1 MKREERGEGEK
12 KVNIFIHSFNK
23 KLTRSITYSR
33 KCEKCEKYKRYI
45 YFSSIGVYYS
55 NGKKSTMA
63 TSKTIS
69 ETQATYYPPS
79 LMPPFMGA
87 YPPTK
92 LGVSLFEGGKIG
104 YFQNYRNETLSKLSV
119 SFLFLLKRKYI
130 TLLTLFVSN
139 RRFVK
144 KKKFNFQLL
153 YKFYK

>member
-1 MKREERGEGEK
+1 MKNVK
-12 KVNIFIHSFNK
+12 STKDTFIFLQSVFIIQTVF
-23 KLTRSITYSR
+23 I
-33 KCEKCEKYKRYI
+33 I
-45 YFSSIGVYYS
+45 
-55 NGKKSTMA
+55 KKSTMT

-139 RRFVK
+139 
-144 KKKFNFQLL
+144 
-153 YKFYK
+153 

>member
-1 MKREERGEGEK
+1 MKNVK
-12 KVNIFIHSFNK
+12 STKDTFIFLQSVFIIQTVF
-23 KLTRSITYSR
+23 I
-33 KCEKCEKYKRYI
+33 I
-45 YFSSIGVYYS
+45 
-55 NGKKSTMA
+55 KKSTMA

-119 SFLFLLKRKYI
+119 SFLKRKYI

-139 RRFVK
+139 RRFVRK
-144 KKKFNFQLL
+144 KNLIFNCCTNFINDSSSYLFLKFLLRLFSYLVERYGFFQIDLKKMG
-153 YKFYK
+153 

>member
-1 MKREERGEGEK
+1 MKN
-12 KVNIFIHSFNK
+12 V
-23 KLTRSITYSR
+23 
-33 KCEKCEKYKRYI
+33 KYKRYI
-45 YFSSIGVYYS
+45 YFSSIGIYYS
-55 NGKKSTMA
+55 KRSTMT

-119 SFLFLLKRKYI
+119 SFLLLKRENI
-130 TLLTLFVSN
+130 TLLTLFLSN
-139 RRFVK
+139 R
-144 KKKFNFQLL
+144 
-153 YKFYK
+153 